1 MSIAAAVSETQMK
14 NRITALVVV
23 AAGAFALTS
32 CGSDRVDAAKPAAGR
47 PAGSPRTVRIER
59 VAEIPMDN
67 VIEVSGTLAAYE
79 TATLGLK
86 VPGRIS
92 RITVDL
98 GSRVQRGQL
107 VAQVE
112 PGDYQLRLQQAD
124 AAVGQ
129 ARARLGL
136 PLEGTEDRVDPE
148 KTSTVRQAGAV
159 LEEARLSLERSR
171 YLLGRGLI
179 SKSQM
184 EQIEADFKVAESRH
198 ADAIEE
204 VRNREALLIQR
215 RTELALARQQL
226 ADTSVYAPFDGT
238 VEEKQASVGEFLAA
252 GTPVVKV
259 VKTNPLR
266 LRADVPERESRLVK
280 IGQQVRVTAE
290 GDSKVYTGQ
299 IVRLSPSI
307 RQDNRTLLVEAD
319 VRNDGSL
326 RAGTFAQISIV
337 AESGRRVPAIRSG
350 SILVFAGL
358 EKVIVP
364 EGGKA
369 VEKQVTTGRRS
380 EGWVEVTDGIAVGDE
395 YVADPGN
402 LQTGQPIA
410 AAR

>member
-1 MSIAAAVSETQMK
+1 M
-14 NRITALVVV
+14 
-23 AAGAFALTS
+23 TS
-32 CGSDRVDAAKPAAGR
+32 CGSERVDAAKPAVDR
-47 PAGSPRTVRIER
+47 PAGSPRTVRVER
-59 VAEIPMDN
+59 VAEIPMEN

-79 TATLGLK
+79 TTTLGLK

-98 GSRVQRGQL
+98 GSRVQKGQL
-107 VAQVE
+107 IAQVE
-112 PGDYQLRLQQAD
+112 PADYQLRLQQAE
-124 AAVGQ
+124 AAVQQ

-159 LEEARLSLERSR
+159 LEQARLSLERSR

-204 VRNREALLIQR
+204 VRNRGALLSQR
-215 RTELALARQQL
+215 RTEVALARQQL
-226 ADTSVYAPFDGT
+226 ADTGVYAPFDGN
-238 VEEKQASVGEFLAA
+238 VEEKQASIGEFLAA
-252 GTPVVKV
+252 GAPVVKI

-266 LRADVPERESRLVK
+266 LRAEVPEREARLVR
-280 IGQQVRVTAE
+280 IGQKVRVEVE
-290 GDSKVYTGQ
+290 GDQNTYTGQ

-337 AESGRRVPAIRSG
+337 AESGKSVPAIRAD
-350 SILVFAGL
+350 SILTFAGL

-369 VEKQVTTGRRS
+369 VEKQVTTGRRAA
-380 EGWVEVTDGIAVGDE
+380 GLVEIKDGIGVGDE

-402 LQTGQPIA
+402 LQTGQPIVV
-410 AAR
+410 AR